1 MANAPRFSIPDVNQ
15 VRSILHGVSENHR
28 FIAIMPEVE
37 QAIGSQFNFANGG
50 VSYNTSPLLTTPQI
64 PNALCESV
72 DIPPFTIDS
81 DQRFGGGTKINV
93 PRFTAT
99 QPVTLNFYEDE
110 FYNVTKYLW
119 AWRMLMVDGSR
130 LYNLPTVYK
139 KDIGVWAYDS
149 VNNFAPVLMVNFI
162 ECSPSMVGGGLSY
175 SHANNGFL
183 TVSCEFHVDN
193 MEMEFTGGQPLY
205 TQRRNT
211 TRSFIESLALTAE
224 QTLPIAIDDEGQ

>member
-1 MANAPRFSIPDVNQ
+1 LASEGRFNIPDLEE
-15 VRSILHGVSENHR
+15 VRSILHGVAENHR
-28 FIAIMPEVE
+28 FIAVMPEIE
-37 QAIGSQFNFANGG
+37 QQLGSSFSFANGG
-50 VSYNTSPLLTTPQI
+50 VSVNTSPVLSSPQI
-64 PNALCESV
+64 PNAVCESV

-99 QPVTLNFYEDE
+99 QPITINFYEDE
-110 FYNVTKYLW
+110 YYNVSKYLW

-139 KDIGVWAYDS
+139 KDIGIWAFDS
-149 VNNFAPVLMVNFI
+149 INNYAPVIMANMI
-162 ECSPSMVGGGLSY
+162 ECSPAMVGGGLSY

-193 MEMEFTGGQPLY
+193 MEFEFTGGQQSRSYRQIRQP
-205 TQRRNT
+205 TIRR
-211 TRSFIESLALTAE
+211 R
-224 QTLPIAIDDEGQ
+224 QYRG